1 MRSDDSLATILLVGR
16 LLGDDGGKS
25 LKASEY
31 WKLCDLVGPP
41 GGLLGRAED
50 HLVAEHGLAGELAAR
65 VVALLDQAT
74 GMAFEFERLDQAGIS
89 VLTPFDE
96 PYPKRLVKR
105 LGTSAPVL
113 LYAAGAIELLSE
125 PGVGVVGSRDVTP
138 EGADVAGAAAVLAAR
153 LGMPLVSG
161 GARGVDQIAMNA
173 AFKAGGAVV
182 GVLAE
187 SLTRKLRS
195 QDIRRAIHEGR
206 TVMCTPYSPGAPFSV
221 GNAMGRNKL
230 IYALSA
236 LTLVVAA
243 DVDSGGT
250 WSGAAE
256 TLRRGF
262 GRVAVWRGP
271 GEGPGNVRLAERGAA
286 PVTSLDELEA
296 AMLEPA
302 ARAGVEMLQAERV
315 SPASQPTL
323 FS

>member
-1 MRSDDSLATILLVGR
+1 MT
-16 LLGDDGGKS
+16 
-25 LKASEY
+25 E
-31 WKLCDLVGPP
+31 
-41 GGLLGRAED
+41 E

-74 GMAFEFERLDQAGIS
+74 GMAFELERLDQAGIS
-89 VLTPFDE
+89 VLTPVDE

-113 LYAAGAIELLSE
+113 LYAAGAVELLSE

-161 GARGVDQIAMNA
+161 GARGVDQTAMNA
-173 AFKAGGAVV
+173 AFEADGAVV

-187 SLTRKLRS
+187 SLTRKLRGP
-195 QDIRRAIHEGR
+195 DIRRAIHEGR
-206 TVMCTPYSPGAPFSV
+206 TVLCTPYSPAAPFSV

-230 IYALSA
+230 IYALSD

-243 DVDSGGT
+243 EVESGGT
-250 WSGAAE
+250 WAGAAE

-262 GRVAVWRGP
+262 GRVAVWRGA
-271 GEGPGNVRLAERGAA
+271 GEGPGNVRLEERGAV

-296 AMLEPA
+296 AALEPA
-302 ARAGVEMLQAERV
+302 ERAGVKVLQAERV
-315 SPASQPTL
+315 SPTSQPTL
-323 FS
+323 FN